1 MPYTLLFLKKSGT
14 LLISPGGRE
23 QENCSKL
30 RTAMTLPQPIIS
42 RTNARVKALRAALSG
57 RASQPGDLLGI
68 EGENLILEAL
78 RSQMRF
84 DTVYVRE
91 GSENVLDRLSFKELE
106 PNHCAV
112 LSRDVFESAVD
123 TASPQGIAATFNIPQ
138 LTQEEPLKAPGV
150 FLVLEDIQD
159 PGNFGTL
166 IRSAE
171 AFQVRQ
177 VYVTSNT
184 VNQWNP
190 KAVRASAGS
199 VFRVPIVRGTLQQI
213 KDLLA
218 AGAIRLHAAVAHA
231 EGATQVMQANLLAP
245 CAIMIGN
252 EGAGLSATALKLA
265 DNHVHIPCSVESLNA
280 AIAGSTLMYE
290 SFRQNLWSTSKTT
303 QEQL

>member
-1 MPYTLLFLKKSGT
+1 
-14 LLISPGGRE
+14 
-23 QENCSKL
+23 
-30 RTAMTLPQPIIS
+30 MTLPQPIIS

-57 RASQPGDLLGI
+57 KASQPGELLGI
-68 EGENLILEAL
+68 EGENLIVEAI
-78 RSQMRF
+78 RSQIRF

-91 GSENVLDRLSFKELE
+91 GSENVLERSSLKGLQS
-106 PNHCAV
+106 NHWAV

-138 LTQEEPLKAPGV
+138 LTHKDALPSPGV
-150 FLVLEDIQD
+150 VLVLEDIQD

-171 AFQVRQ
+171 AFQTST
-177 VYVTSNT
+177 VYVTSST

-199 VFRVPIVRGTLQQI
+199 VFRIPITRGTLQQI
-213 KDLLA
+213 KEWLA
-218 AGAIRLHAAVAHA
+218 ADGTRLHAAVAHA
-231 EGATQVMQANLLAP
+231 EDAISVMQASLLAP

-252 EGAGLSATALKLA
+252 EGAGLSATALNLA
-265 DNHVHIPCSVESLNA
+265 DAQVHIPCFVESLNA

-290 SFRQNLWSTSKTT
+290 SFRQNLHRTPQAVKG
-303 QEQL
+303 QQ